1 MLARAFELLCLR
13 CPYTPDAPASLR
25 IGAGTL
31 RQSIDGKYRFAPF
44 FRVLNALSAARGPA
58 RRSFR
63 NFHGTLCC
71 WPRLFKC
78 KRIGREKMQSKRQAT
93 SNGASQQKQDADD
106 LREELETLRD
116 DLKSLVSTAQGVL
129 AAQAEAGT
137 DRGKEAAK
145 EANAKAKEARDV
157 TEGAVRDNPL
167 TAIGIALGIGAL
179 IGALRTK

>member
-1 MLARAFELLCLR
+1 
-13 CPYTPDAPASLR
+13 
-25 IGAGTL
+25 
-31 RQSIDGKYRFAPF
+31 
-44 FRVLNALSAARGPA
+44 
-58 RRSFR
+58 
-63 NFHGTLCC
+63 
-71 WPRLFKC
+71 
-78 KRIGREKMQSKRQAT
+78 MQSKRQAT
-93 SNGASQQKQDADD
+93 SNGATDTKQDTDD